1 MAAYSF
7 LKEAKLYLVKNNT
20 KYQIPISAVT
30 FNQTFTESSTPVK
43 NLHNSDIFEGSVIN
57 KANPA
62 NFTFKCLVL
71 KENRLSTLFN
81 CILDLSYC
89 DLYIETKQDVFK
101 LENAVFTSTS
111 FPITKGA
118 AFSLDVS
125 GEAAKLRRLGDFGN
139 AIIPGTEHITDST
152 ILIAKDNEIVLG
164 GDNIANH
171 AIQATIEIQNNI
183 TWIPY
188 VTINGAINTSTMYPS
203 AFYLEDRIVAGSV
216 SRYVTP
222 ETDEDLQT
230 YSSSTTLRIKVGQ
243 EIGGTFYGFDFNI
256 GSCSY
261 TNRLNT
267 GAIFTQNYDW
277 RMTDNSTSL
286 DNIIT
291 YITT

>member
-1 MAAYSF
+1 MATYSF
-7 LKEAKLYLVKNNT
+7 LKEAKLYLVKSGT
-20 KYQIPISAVT
+20 KYQIPISSVT
-30 FNQTFTESSTPVK
+30 FNQTFTESSIPVR
-43 NLHNSDIFEGSVIN
+43 NLHDSAIFEGSVIN

-62 NFTFKCLVL
+62 NFSFKCLVL
-71 KENRLSTLFN
+71 KEDRLSTLFN
-81 CILDLSYC
+81 CILGLSYC

-111 FPITKGA
+111 FPITKGS
-118 AFSLDVS
+118 AFSLDIS
-125 GEAAKLRRLGDFGN
+125 GEAAKLLRVGDFGN
-139 AIIPGTEHITDST
+139 AIIPGTEYVTDAT
-152 ILIAKDNEIVLG
+152 ILIAKDNELTLG
-164 GDNIANH
+164 GENIANH
-171 AIQATIEIQNNI
+171 AIQATVELQNDI
-183 TWIPY
+183 VWIPY
-188 VTINGAINTSTMYPS
+188 VTINGAVNNSTMYPS
-203 AFYLEDRIVAGSV
+203 TFYLQNRIVAGSV